1 MGGSWSNRRVETG
14 SHKTVLERMLWQ
26 TTREVEWKFFTFSIL
41 SHLFWVS
48 YIYNEPGLVLH
59 FFPLRRDLIIIYF
72 LKSIVSYKVGD
83 FPVGLATRN
92 CWQLGGNIELDVVS
106 TDFMLH
112 LFCRKMNTSFSNSRI
127 LLKCVF
133 RT

>member
-1 MGGSWSNRRVETG
+1 MGSWNNTG
-14 SHKTVLERMLWQ
+14 VVTDSHKTVLKRMLWQ
-26 TTREVEWKFFTFSIL
+26 TAREVELLFFTFSIL
-41 SHLFWVS
+41 PHLFWVAD
-48 YIYNEPGLVLH
+48 IYNEQGLVLH

-72 LKSIVSYKVGD
+72 LKSIVSYSFGD
-83 FPVGLATRN
+83 FSVSLAIRN
-92 CWQLGGNIELDVVS
+92 CWELGGNIVLDVVS

-112 LFCRKMNTSFSNSRI
+112 LFCRKMNTSFSKGRI